1 MQFIKHKLL
10 IFIGLLFYLTQPA
23 SAYAHAGP
31 PYLVVTEQVLG
42 PYLVTAWA
50 DPDVG
55 TGLFIIEAMI
65 DETLAPEGTTVTVS
79 VEPEDGHIAPAQ
91 FTSVR
96 EQRLFG
102 GEQFTVQVQFDSEGP
117 WNIHMIIDGPS
128 GRGETD
134 FVVLVTPPGP
144 GWFISVLCLLPFVG
158 LGIVWLFAIQRQKRQ
173 GTEAQAAQPT

>member
-1 MQFIKHKLL
+1 MQLIKHRLIVFVVLL
-10 IFIGLLFYLTQPA
+10 LCLMQPA
-23 SAYAHAGP
+23 SVFAHAGP
-31 PYLVVTEQVLG
+31 PFLVVTEQSLG
-42 PYLVTAWA
+42 PYMVTAWA

-65 DETLAPEGTTVTVS
+65 GEALAPEGTTVTVS
-79 VEPEDGHIAPAQ
+79 VEPEDGHIAAAQ

-102 GEQFTVQVQFDSEGP
+102 GEQFTIQAQFDSEGP
-117 WNIHMIIDGPS
+117 WNIRMIIDGPA

-144 GWFISVLCLLPFVG
+144 GWFVSVLCLLPFVG
-158 LGIVWLFAIQRQKRQ
+158 LGVVWLFAIQRQKRQ
-173 GTEAQAAQPT
+173 GTEGR